1 VIVTDLSGN
10 PVVGAPVAVHQTV
23 TAAAMQCPA
32 RGRCPVVPLLASS
45 LTTAVS
51 DATGL
56 LSVLP
61 MQIAGIPEVTNI
73 AVATGTQGFA
83 SLSLQQGP

>member
-1 VIVTDLSGN
+1 
-10 PVVGAPVAVHQTV
+10 
-23 TAAAMQCPA
+23 
-32 RGRCPVVPLLASS
+32 VVPLLASS